1 MNICTLVSK
10 ARGAGLIVDLADGSL
25 QVRADRTVRGVA
37 DEHRHLAAELRTRQ
51 HELRG
56 YLADQAI
63 YEWSEPLE
71 TWVWTLANSRTAS
84 ALQPSHRMMRAE
96 PKPGV
101 VKWCGAA
108 TAVQRSHGRAGA

>member
-1 MNICTLVSK
+1 MNIRTLVSK
-10 ARGAGLIVDLADGSL
+10 ARGAGLVVDLADGSL
-25 QVRADRTVRGVA
+25 QVRADKTVREVT
-37 DEHRHLAAELRTRQ
+37 DEHRHLAAQLRARQ

-56 YLADQAI
+56 YLANQAI

-84 ALQPSHRMMRAE
+84 ALPPSHQMMRAE

-101 VKWCGAA
+101 IEWCGAA
-108 TAVQRSHGRAGA
+108 TAVQQ

>member
-1 MNICTLVSK
+1 MNIRTLVSK

-25 QVRADRTVRGVA
+25 QVRADRTVRGVT
-37 DEHRHLAAELRTRQ
+37 DEHRILAAQLYARQ

-56 YLADQAI
+56 YLASQAI

-84 ALQPSHRMMRAE
+84 ALPPSHRMTRLE
-96 PKPGV
+96 PEPGIIE
-101 VKWCGAA
+101 WSGAS
-108 TAVQRSHGRAGA
+108 TAVRRLIR